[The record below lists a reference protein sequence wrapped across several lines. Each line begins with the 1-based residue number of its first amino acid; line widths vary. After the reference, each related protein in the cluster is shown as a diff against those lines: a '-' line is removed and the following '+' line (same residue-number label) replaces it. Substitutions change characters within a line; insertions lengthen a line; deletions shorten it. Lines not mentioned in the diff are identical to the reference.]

1 MSNLKRQHAKQ
12 KRKKNLLDLGFDNE
26 YWVTIAKVQGTKN
39 KKNKKEYRELHQ
51 KGFHATKET
60 VNRVKTAYEIR

>member
-1 MSNLKRQHAKQ
+1 MPN
-12 KRKKNLLDLGFDNE
+12 RKERKIYLTFGFDNE
-26 YWVTIAKVQGTKN
+26 YWVTIAKAQGTKN